1 MNVLV
6 ITESYFGNTSRVAE
20 AIATGLRSRNATVTV
35 AAVAS
40 GPALDGVD
48 LLILGSATHNMGLPS
63 PASRRQARD
72 KGSQAPATGV
82 AEWLEALP
90 GDLGCR
96 VAAFDTVTGTGFFSG
111 SAAKAI
117 EKRLRRRS
125 VSVITRKSFLVTSTQ
140 GPLADGEVD
149 RAEQWGASL
158 A

>member
-6 ITESYFGNTSRVAE
+6 ITESCFGNTSRVAE
-20 AIATGLRSRNATVTV
+20 AIATGLRSRDATVTV
-35 AAVAS
+35 AAAAS
-40 GPALDGVD
+40 GPALDGVH
-48 LLILGSATHNMGLPS
+48 LLILGAPTHNMGIPS
-63 PASRRQARD
+63 PASRRQARE
-72 KGSQAPATGV
+72 KGGQAPATGV

-90 GDLGCR
+90 GDPGCR

-125 VSVITRKSFLVTSTQ
+125 VSVSARKSFLVTSTQ
-140 GPLADGEVD
+140 GPLADGELD

>member
-35 AAVAS
+35 AAAAS
-40 GPALDGVD
+40 APALDGVD

-72 KGSQAPATGV
+72 KGGQAPDTGV
-82 AEWLEALP
+82 AEWLEALV
-90 GDLGCR
+90 GDPGCR
-96 VAAFDTVTGTGFFSG
+96 VAAFDTITGGFFCG

-125 VSVITRKSFLVTSTQ
+125 VSVIERKSFLVTSTK
-140 GPLADGEVD
+140 GPLAEGEVD
-149 RAEQWGASL
+149 SAEQWGASL
-158 A
+158 V

>member
-1 MNVLV
+1 M
-6 ITESYFGNTSRVAE
+6 ITESCFGNTSRVAE

-35 AAVAS
+35 AAAAS

-48 LLILGSATHNMGLPS
+48 LLILGTPTHNMGLPS
-63 PASRRQARD
+63 PASRRQAQE
-72 KGSQAPATGV
+72 KGGQAPATGV

-90 GDLGCR
+90 GDPGCR
-96 VAAFDTVTGTGFFSG
+96 VAAFDTVTGKGFFAG

-125 VSVITRKSFLVTSTQ
+125 VSLITRESFLVTSTQ
-140 GPLADGEVD
+140 GPPADGEVD